1 MSRGSPALKREVLS
15 LAFIPEHDLLHPIAS
30 GAYGQVWLAR
40 NRLGVHRAV
49 KLVHRAGFDHDRPF
63 EKEKALDELEKHFDE
78 SQVWHQ
84 INFKATYDP
93 LHNDPRFKALV
104 KRAGLQ

>member
-40 NRLGVHRAV
+40 NRLGVYRAV
-49 KLVHRAGFDHDRPF
+49 KIVHRAASITTDLSNASSPASKLSNPSPVR
-63 EKEKALDELEKHFDE
+63 
-78 SQVWHQ
+78 
-84 INFKATYDP
+84 T
-93 LHNDPRFKALV
+93 
-104 KRAGLQ
+104 RAWSIYCK